1 MQITLE
7 ALENAVAPI
16 EELGQGEST
25 FSVGSTSIT
34 VHALLPEEEAEVQNY
49 ASQSLGEE
57 SSPLDYIERF
67 KKSVLAYA
75 IVEIGGQDLRD
86 VTTLETAE
94 KLDNGKFVRIPKVD
108 AMRQIV
114 GKWTGSVRTGV
125 FRKYIDL
132 VSRIEDRA
140 RQAILFDP
148 TDRDS
153 EINRLTKDIA
163 KLEERKA
170 ALIEERDHAGVDLS
184 TQLAKTARTIEK
196 MDQQVKA
203 PDGTESDEP
212 PDQILPVSKRTQEA
226 PVSGRRQ
233 SIVPQQ
239 GAPPVTAPAPRVT
252 REATAEVAPAPAPEP
267 APTRVNPEFEDS
279 FVDPGDQES
288 MAAAIAAETR
298 RVLARRQQQ
307 QQAAPVSVINAALAR
322 RPPHLDAQETE
333 DELETASTA
342 RGAVYAGKTA
352 DGVDTFRMPTE
363 DLVERRGGANPQQR
377 VPLNKGQ
384 DPKVSRN
391 PRFKPAPRM

>member
-7 ALENAVAPI
+7 SLERAVAPI
-16 EELGQGEST
+16 EELGQGESS
-25 FSVGSTSIT
+25 FSVGTTTIT

-49 ASQSLGEE
+49 ASQVLGEE

-75 IVEIGGQDLRD
+75 IVEIGGQDLRG
-86 VTTLETAE
+86 VTSLETGE
-94 KLDNGKFVRIPKVD
+94 KLDNGKFIKIPKVD

-184 TQLAKTARTIEK
+184 TQLAKTARTIERIEQK
-196 MDQQVKA
+196 TPVED
-203 PDGTESDEP
+203 TESEVT

-226 PVSGRRQ
+226 PVSSRRQ
-233 SIVPQQ
+233 SIVPLQ

-252 REATAEVAPAPAPEP
+252 RETPAEETPAPAQEP
-267 APTRVNPEFEDS
+267 APTRGNPEFEDS

-307 QQAAPVSVINAALAR
+307 QATAPVSVINAALAR

-333 DELETASTA
+333 EELETASTA